1 LIKNLLSHNNFA
13 GFVDIKNAV
22 NNQKYY
28 SNIIRTYNDL
38 QKDIFNK
45 ENNSIF
51 KLVSNICYVFLDK
64 KEQINSSK
72 EFNKNNFYFY
82 YYGYLVNHNNFFS
95 GSINNDLSNLEGE
108 FAGLLFNKINNNLQI
123 LTDRF
128 ASRPLFYSINKNI
141 LYFSNNPYIL
151 ARWINNL
158 NYDVLGVFQ
167 LLKFGHTIGDITT
180 YSGVKRLN
188 PGSLISIVDGKVE
201 FKNYWNF
208 KYNNTTYQKKNL
220 VDDIFD
226 SFVKGNEERLA
237 ISNDSVKKVATL
249 SGGLDSRF
257 IAYINKKNNLD
268 FLTISLP
275 EHQADE
281 ETEVA
286 KEIASVLKLK
296 HSITALKQN
305 EIKNNLYLYLLMVFN
320 GFQSPSHSVIGNLP
334 IYLHNEGSDQIVIGG
349 WPGDVLIGS
358 YVPLNYFYLSRN
370 FNKYFSNFIEHRRGI
385 PDLVIESLFQKKTGV
400 ELSRISRKIFLQS
413 INNSKSFTLAQSV
426 SIWAMK
432 YRQPTF
438 SFSSPANSISNTLEV
453 TPFLSYQYNDLL
465 QNLSANDLYNKNLY
479 KKIFQLKM
487 KEMAKIKYSNTK
499 KLIEKDYTYPI
510 KFSSFLTQKYYYLY
524 YKYLK
529 KEKEN
534 KYFSENILKKN
545 NILDSL
551 NKTKLPFDFDN
562 VVKLIEGYNKAKKV
576 HPYDQHIYASLL
588 TVALSTR
595 S

>member
-1 LIKNLLSHNNFA
+1 M
-13 GFVDIKNAV
+13 DISNVV
-22 NNQKYY
+22 NNQNYY
-28 SNIIRTYNDL
+28 SDIISKYNDL
-38 QKDIFNK
+38 QKNIFYK
-45 ENNSIF
+45 ENNNIL
-51 KLVSNICYVFLDK
+51 KLVSNNCYVFLDK

-82 YYGYLVNHNNFFS
+82 YYGYLVNSNNFFS
-95 GSINNDLSNLEGE
+95 RDINNDLSNLEGE
-108 FAGLLFNKINNNLQI
+108 FAGLLFNKINNSLQI

-128 ASRPLFYSINKNI
+128 ASRPLFYSIDKNI
-141 LYFSNNPYIL
+141 LYFSNNPYFL
-151 ARWINNL
+151 ARWINNS
-158 NYDVLGVFQ
+158 NYDLVGVFQ
-167 LLKFGHTIGDITT
+167 LFKFGHTIGDITT
-180 YSGVKRLN
+180 YSAIKRLN
-188 PGSLISIVDGKVE
+188 PGSVISIIDGKVE

-208 KYNNTTYQKKNL
+208 KYNNTRYSSGNL
-220 VDDIFD
+220 IDDIFD

-237 ISNDSVKKVATL
+237 ISNDHVKKVVTL

-257 IAYINKKNNLD
+257 IAYVNKKNNLD

-286 KEIASVLKLK
+286 KEVASVLKLK
-296 HSITALKQN
+296 HSIAALKQN
-305 EIKNNLYLYLLMVFN
+305 DIENNLYLHLLMVFN
-320 GFQSPSHSVIGNLP
+320 GFQSPSHSVISNLP
-334 IYLHNEGSDQIVIGG
+334 IYLHNEDCDQIVIGG

-358 YVPLNYFYLSRN
+358 YVPLNYFYLSN
-370 FNKYFSNFIEHRRGI
+370 KFNKYFSNFIEHKRGL

-400 ELSRISRKIFLQS
+400 ELSRISRKHFFQS
-413 INNSKSFTLAQSV
+413 MNNSKSITLAQSV

-438 SFSSPANSISNTLEV
+438 SFSSPANSITSTLEV

-465 QNLSANDLYNKNLY
+465 QNLSAKDLYNKNFY

-499 KLIEKDYTYPI
+499 KLIEKNYSYPI
-510 KFSSFLTQKYYYLY
+510 KYSSFLTQKYYYLY

-545 NILDSL
+545 DIIDLL

-562 VVKLIEGYNKAKKV
+562 VIELIEGYNKAKKV
-576 HPYDQHIYASLL
+576 HPYDQHIYACLL

-595 S
+595 SLIK